1 MHDYRFNPFV
11 YVGNFIHGMNRQN
24 IDRTNENV
32 VQNND
37 IYIQNNDTNTNNTGN
52 GLDNNGIVD
61 NNGNAVDN
69 NGNVA
74 NNNVVNNNGTQNNIH
89 NINLSIGQ
97 HDINNKKN
105 AIIYCRLS
113 KLNKKDNNIST
124 ENKNNENKNNE
135 KSLDSQE
142 NECINFCRDNNLKV
156 LRVVREVCS
165 AYTNYKKNKQIELER
180 ILDNITSNDVLIVWE
195 ISRFTRNIID
205 GTRRINILRSKRS
218 GIYIVNDRCGY
229 PMTCEYSDIIR
240 RIIYAQQ
247 ESDIISERIRRSIR
261 AKRDTGSYIGSFA
274 PYGKKII
281 RDNNNISRLDINEA
295 EQSIIKKIIDYYDNG
310 KNYNEI
316 FEILK
321 RNNILKR
328 EKQWKINSI
337 KKIIRDNIRKFNMN
351 KITDT
356 LMEIDETNK
365 NKNNKRTKR
374 VNKRK
379 ETTDMECD
387 DNSIYKYTKSKRIK
401 IEKMDCDKNKTTQV
415 YISDKTTIVSNRVDS
430 NNEDIKIHCLRNKNK
445 K

>member
-1 MHDYRFNPFV
+1 MCDYRFNPLV
-11 YVGNFIHGMNRQN
+11 YFENFIYGMNRQN
-24 IDRTNENV
+24 TDRTNENLV
-32 VQNND
+32 
-37 IYIQNNDTNTNNTGN
+37 QNNDTNTNNTIN
-52 GLDNNGIVD
+52 GPDNVDNNNVIVN
-61 NNGNAVDN
+61 NNGNAIDN
-69 NGNVA
+69 NENVA
-74 NNNVVNNNGTQNNIH
+74 NNVVNNGTQNNMH
-89 NINLSIGQ
+89 NINFPIGQ
-97 HDINNKKN
+97 YNINNKKN

-124 ENKNNENKNNE
+124 ENKNNE

-142 NECINFCRDNNLKV
+142 NECVNFCRDNNLKV

-165 AYTNYKKNKQIELER
+165 AYTNYKKNKQIELEK
-180 ILDNITSNDVLIVWE
+180 ILENITSNDVLIVWE

-205 GTRRINILRSKRS
+205 GTKRINILRSKRS

-261 AKRDTGSYIGSFA
+261 AKRDMGSYIGSFA

-281 RDNNNISRLDINEA
+281 RDNNNISRLETNEA

-310 KNYNEI
+310 KNYDEI

-337 KKIIRDNIRKFNMN
+337 KKIIRDNIRKFNMS

-365 NKNNKRTKR
+365 NNKGTKR

-379 ETTDMECD
+379 ETTDMDCD

-401 IEKMDCDKNKTTQV
+401 IEKMNCDKNKTTKV
-415 YISDKTTIVSNRVDS
+415 YISDKTTIVSNRIDS